1 MPDAHYELPELAA
14 LYDVE
19 SEWSDDR
26 DFYLKLA
33 GTKPIRILEIG
44 AGTGLV
50 ARAMAQ
56 AGHDVTAIDPAIAM
70 LDVGKRSPFGDRIR
84 WLPGTAQDFAVE
96 ERFDLIFM
104 TGHAFQVL
112 LDDIDISQSLANI
125 RRHLKPGGIFAFESR
140 NPALPWE
147 TIFEGAETLE
157 TDAGPVPVEWRVL
170 WRRGE
175 LVRFDTHYLLPDGAR
190 ISESTLRFL
199 PLDRLKQFLEK
210 AGLEIQSL
218 FGNWDKSPFD
228 AQKSRE
234 IILLA
239 RCAA

>member
-14 LYDVE
+14 LYDVD
-19 SEWSDDR
+19 SAWSDDR

-33 GTKPIRILEIG
+33 GPQPIRVLEIG

-50 ARAMAQ
+50 ARAMAK
-56 AGHDVTAIDPAIAM
+56 AGHDVTAIDPALAM
-70 LDVGKRSPFGDRIR
+70 LDVGRRSPFGERIR
-84 WLPGTAQDFAVE
+84 WLTGTAQDFAVD
-96 ERFDLIFM
+96 ERFDLVFM

-112 LDDIDISQSLANI
+112 LEDDDIRQSLTNI
-125 RRHLKPGGIFAFESR
+125 HHHLKPGGVLAFESR

-147 TIFEGAETLE
+147 TIFNGVETLQ
-157 TDAGPVPVEWRVL
+157 TPNGPVPVEWRVL

-175 LVRFDTHYLLPDGAR
+175 FVRFDTHYQLLDGER

-199 PLDRLKQFLEK
+199 RFDRLKEFLGD
-210 AGLEIQSL
+210 AGLEVESL
-218 FGNWDKSPFD
+218 YGDWDKSPFEPEN
-228 AQKSRE
+228 SRE

-239 RCAA
+239 RRRD